1 MLRSARRRFPALGP
15 RLVQLALASAPLL
28 PLAPLRAQQQL
39 VDRGS
44 FTLYDRGTP
53 IGEERF
59 FIRSERG
66 GSAGIRYLAGAEL
79 NLKVDGR
86 TQRVSVGLEAMGPR
100 ARVRRY
106 ETEINGTEAETIVA
120 TVTRDRLRVDIRGP
134 RGDEMKE
141 FLVRDQAVVLD
152 RHVAHLYFFAW
163 KQLGGE
169 RSTPA
174 QILMPRQRAQGFVT
188 INDLGDERVRVNRR
202 ERQLRHITLVGEGG
216 KTHHVWLDGDRVMLI
231 EVPVDGFR
239 AVRSEEQSTN

>member
-1 MLRSARRRFPALGP
+1 MALAPALVVP
-15 RLVQLALASAPLL
+15 AAPLG
-28 PLAPLRAQQQL
+28 AQQQL

-44 FTLYDRGTP
+44 FTLYVRGAP

-59 FIRSERG
+59 AIRSERA
-66 GSAGIRYLAGAEL
+66 GSAGIRYVAGAEL
-79 NLKVDGR
+79 NLKVNGR

-106 ETEINGTEAETIVA
+106 EIEINGSEAETIVGTLA
-120 TVTRDRLRVDIRGP
+120 RDRLRLDIRGP

-141 FLVRDQAVVLD
+141 FLVRERAVVLD
-152 RHVAHLYFFAW
+152 QHVAHLYFFAW
-163 KQLGGE
+163 KQLGSE

-188 INDLGDERVRVNRR
+188 INDLGDEMVRVQRR
-202 ERQLRHITLVGEGG
+202 DLRLRHITLVGEGG
-216 KTHHVWLDGDRVMLI
+216 KTHHIWLDGDRVMLI
-231 EVPVDGFR
+231 EVPMDGFR

>member
-1 MLRSARRRFPALGP
+1 MALLP
-15 RLVQLALASAPLL
+15 VLLASA
-28 PLAPLRAQQQL
+28 APLSAQQQV

-44 FTLYDRGTP
+44 FTLYVRGAP

-59 FIRSERG
+59 AIRSERA
-66 GSAGIRYLAGAEL
+66 GSEGIRYLAGAEL
-79 NLKVDGR
+79 NLKVNGR

-106 ETEINGTEAETIVA
+106 ETEINGSEAETIVGTLA
-120 TVTRDRLRVDIRGP
+120 RDRLRLDIRGP

-141 FLVRDQAVVLD
+141 FLVRERVVVLD
-152 RHVAHLYFFAW
+152 QHVAHLYFFAW

-174 QILMPRQRAQGFVT
+174 QVLMPRLRAHAIVT
-188 INDLGDERVRVNRR
+188 ITDLGDETVRVQQRDLR
-202 ERQLRHITLVGEGG
+202 LRHITLVAEGG
-216 KTHHVWLDGDRVMLI
+216 KTHHIWLDGDRVMLV